1 MLNVLRT
8 LQVMEIIA
16 NWHPDN
22 SSVPPRYYDSIC
34 RFDYTTEWHKA
45 MAYRDA
51 EVRWLRVCHRLAVCV
66 VVCTHLGTRTDGS
79 SAMR

>member
-1 MLNVLRT
+1 
-8 LQVMEIIA
+8 MEMIA

-51 EVRWLRVCHRLAVCV
+51 EVR
-66 VVCTHLGTRTDGS
+66 
-79 SAMR
+79 

>member
-1 MLNVLRT
+1 
-8 LQVMEIIA
+8 MEMIA
-16 NWHPDN
+16 NWHPHN

-51 EVRWLRVCHRLAVCV
+51 EVR
-66 VVCTHLGTRTDGS
+66 
-79 SAMR
+79 